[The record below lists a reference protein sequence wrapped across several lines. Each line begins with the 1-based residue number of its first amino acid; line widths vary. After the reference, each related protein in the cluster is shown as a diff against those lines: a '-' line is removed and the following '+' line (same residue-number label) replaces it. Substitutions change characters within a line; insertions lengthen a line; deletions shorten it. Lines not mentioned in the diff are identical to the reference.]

1 MDTFGYEGNSSLLPL
16 TSLTSFSSQTRR
28 QKIRRFHP
36 DRQRVIQ
43 EIEIAG
49 SRIHQRVSYPDWLAN
64 VVVVPKKRANG
75 ECVDYTNLNNACP
88 KDSFPLPRIDQI
100 VDSTS
105 GQGMLSFLDAFSG
118 YHQIPMSPD
127 DEEKTAFITPH
138 GLYCYKVMPFG
149 LKNAGA
155 TYQRLMTK
163 IFKPLIGPRSRYTLT
178 ISWLKAK
185 LESSISSIYKK
196 FFLLRK
202 YDMKLNP
209 SKCAFGVSAGNF
221 WDLCDTKSWNQ
232 GWTDNCQNALER
244 IKHCLMHPPIL
255 SSPIPKEKLYMYLAV
270 SEWAISAALFRCPS
284 PKEQKPVYY
293 VSRALAD
300 VETRYSKMELTALA
314 LRSAAQKLRPYFQA
328 HPVIVLTDQ
337 PLRSILHKPDL
348 TGRMLQWAIE
358 LSEFGI
364 EFQPRLSK
372 KGQVMADFVLEY
384 SRRPNQHH
392 ESSEQEWWTLRV
404 DGASRSSGSGVGLV
418 LQSPTGEHLE
428 QAIRLGFSASN
439 NEAEYE
445 AILSG
450 LDLALALS
458 VSKLRIYSDSQL
470 VLPPSHQRS
479 HSLPIHV
486 QANPSVAENSTC
498 NTIEANQT
506 DDQEWTHDI
515 AEYLR
520 TGTLPEDLNKRTKS
534 GCSCP
539 FHPDWGHLYKRSFT
553 GPYLRCLG
561 HSEAQYVL
569 AELHEGICGN
579 HTGGRS
585 LAHRAHSQG
594 YYWPTMKKDAAAY
607 VQKCD
612 KCQRYAPIPH
622 MPSAALKSVS
632 GPWPFAQWGMDIV
645 GPLPAAPAQKK
656 FLLVATDYF
665 SKWVEAEA
673 YASIKDKD
681 VTKFVWKN
689 IVCRFGIP
697 QIIIADNGPQFDSIA
712 FRNFCSELNIRNSYS
727 TPRYPQSNGQAEATN
742 KTLINALKKRLE
754 QAKGKWVEELP
765 GVLWAYRT
773 TPGRPTGNTPFALT
787 YGMDAVIPTEIG
799 LPTIRTD
806 AAKQK
811 DANTEL
817 GRNLDWA
824 DEVRESASIRM
835 ADYQQRA
842 SAHYNRKVRPRNFKN
857 GTLVLRK
864 VFENTAEVGA
874 GKFQANWEGPYIV
887 SKANENG
894 AYHLQKLDGTP
905 LLRPWNVFNLKQY
918 YQ

>member
-1 MDTFGYEGNSSLLPL
+1 
-16 TSLTSFSSQTRR
+16 
-28 QKIRRFHP
+28 
-36 DRQRVIQ
+36 
-43 EIEIAG
+43 
-49 SRIHQRVSYPDWLAN
+49 
-64 VVVVPKKRANG
+64 
-75 ECVDYTNLNNACP
+75 
-88 KDSFPLPRIDQI
+88 
-100 VDSTS
+100 
-105 GQGMLSFLDAFSG
+105 
-118 YHQIPMSPD
+118 
-127 DEEKTAFITPH
+127 
-138 GLYCYKVMPFG
+138 
-149 LKNAGA
+149 
-155 TYQRLMTK
+155 
-163 IFKPLIGPRSRYTLT
+163 
-178 ISWLKAK
+178 
-185 LESSISSIYKK
+185 
-196 FFLLRK
+196 
-202 YDMKLNP
+202 
-209 SKCAFGVSAGNF
+209 
-221 WDLCDTKSWNQ
+221 
-232 GWTDNCQNALER
+232 
-244 IKHCLMHPPIL
+244 
-255 SSPIPKEKLYMYLAV
+255 
-270 SEWAISAALFRCPS
+270 
-284 PKEQKPVYY
+284 
-293 VSRALAD
+293 
-300 VETRYSKMELTALA
+300 
-314 LRSAAQKLRPYFQA
+314 
-328 HPVIVLTDQ
+328 
-337 PLRSILHKPDL
+337 
-348 TGRMLQWAIE
+348 
-358 LSEFGI
+358 
-364 EFQPRLSK
+364 
-372 KGQVMADFVLEY
+372 MADFVLEY
-384 SRRPNQHH
+384 SRRPNQHY
-392 ESSEQEWWTLRV
+392 ESKEQEWWTLRV

-418 LQSPTGEHLE
+418 LQSPTGEYLE

-450 LDLALALS
+450 LDLAFTLS
-458 VSKLRIYSDSQL
+458 VSRLRIYSDSQL
-470 VLPPSHQRS
+470 VVR
-479 HSLPIHV
+479 HV
-486 QANPSVAENSTC
+486 QKEYEAKDARMARYLAKVRSNLQQFTEWTIEKIKRADNGRADALAERSTC
-498 NTIEANQT
+498 NTIEASQT
-506 DDQEWTHDI
+506 NDREWTHDI

-520 TGTLPEDLNKRTKS
+520 TGTLPGDPKQAHKTRVQAARFTLI
-534 GCSCP
+534 G
-539 FHPDWGHLYKRSFT
+539 GHLYKRSFT
-553 GPYLRCLG
+553 GPYLRCLE

-607 VQKCD
+607 VKKCD

-673 YASIKDKD
+673 YANIKDKD

-697 QIIIADNGPQFDSIA
+697 QTIIADNGPQFDSIA

-773 TPGRPTGNTPFALT
+773 TPGRPTGNTPFALA

-806 AAKQK
+806 AAKQG
-811 DANTEL
+811 DANMEL

-824 DEVRESASIRM
+824 DETRESAAIRM

-842 SAHYNRKVRPRNFKN
+842 SAHYNRKVKPRNFKN

-864 VFENTAEVGA
+864 VFEN
-874 GKFQANWEGPYIV
+874 
-887 SKANENG
+887 
-894 AYHLQKLDGTP
+894 L
-905 LLRPWNVFNLKQY
+905 
-918 YQ
+918 